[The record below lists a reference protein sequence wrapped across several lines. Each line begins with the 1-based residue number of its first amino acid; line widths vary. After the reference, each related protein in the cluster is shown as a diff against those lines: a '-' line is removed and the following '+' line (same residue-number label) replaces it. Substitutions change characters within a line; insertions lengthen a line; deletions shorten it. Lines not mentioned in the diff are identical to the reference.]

1 MKKPYHPTA
10 EARALEFKKEQLEA
24 LTALDPEKMMALFDK
39 WSEPP
44 VRARLRAKWQ
54 AHGDIFMHVV
64 MHKTRAALDT
74 LPQGMRVDS
83 IAWLKKHHYTVRTAE
98 ELAEIAR
105 NKLKGL

>member
-24 LTALDPEKMMALFDK
+24 LTALDPQKMMDLFDK

-44 VRARLRAKWQ
+44 VRARLRAQWR

-64 MHKTRAALDT
+64 MHKTRAALDG
-74 LPQGMRVDS
+74 LPKEMRLDS
-83 IAWLKKHHYTVRTAE
+83 MAWLEKHHYSIRTAE

-105 NKLKGL
+105 NKLKSL